1 MKKIIIIP
9 QFQDVKVRERSKLQ
23 INNRQ
28 LGEDLEIERLY
39 DRGNT
44 KNRILEMKENQM
56 QEFLFP

>member
-1 MKKIIIIP
+1 MIALKLSEE
-9 QFQDVKVRERSKLQ
+9 DVKVRERSKLQ